1 MFVAMQK
8 LISLLAAVS
17 VLTVAVV
24 AVGQSK
30 GPAKVDF
37 TKQIKPILV
46 KSCVGCHSSARPAGG
61 LALDNND
68 GIKKGGESGALFTAG
83 KGKDSLLV
91 KYLDGRKKPQMP
103 KKAAPLTADQIKMVT
118 QWIDEGGKF

>member
-1 MFVAMQK
+1 MRK
-8 LISLLAAVS
+8 LTSLLTAVS
-17 VLTVAVV
+17 VLSIAVF

-37 TKQIKPILV
+37 TKQIKPIIT
-46 KSCVGCHSSARPAGG
+46 KSCISCHSTGRPSGG
-61 LALDNND
+61 LALDTTD

-91 KYLDGRKKPQMP
+91 KYLDGRKKPVMP
-103 KKAAPLTADQIKMVT
+103 KKAAPLTADQIKLVS